1 MIMIKRFALM
11 FFSTVA
17 MWCGAANTD
26 GCDIYLLIGQS
37 NMSGRGALSAENALP
52 NDRIV
57 KFSKKKKWVPAREPL
72 HFDRKSCGAGLAMS
86 FARKMADASP
96 ARTIALV
103 PCAVG
108 GTPLQ
113 RWCPEGDLYSNA
125 VVRARAALKKGTLK
139 GILWH
144 QGCADANNI
153 TNARTYAARLVPMVA
168 RLRKDIGAEDVPFV
182 AGELPRFLSRYVEKN
197 GHHHHWPIV
206 NAQLAEAVSRIPHAA
221 LVSSE
226 GLDDC
231 RDDLI
236 HFETPSLRKLGERY
250 AEAMLRLQAEGK
262 TVPENDQ
269 VKELPP
275 FVVGADALDPAGG
288 HVQGIAASEDALYI
302 SQMTRIVKLDWKG
315 NVLATRNVQSHTGDI
330 AWHDGELY
338 TAVAV
343 YPERKEGR
351 IQVFDKDLNLL
362 RETTIDRTIDGIAY
376 ADGVLL
382 VGMGAKEQPSSKPHR
397 VNILGRF
404 DAKTLK
410 EIAPRAEFEY
420 GHDTVFGFQN
430 IAFDSGCFI
439 ASFYSV
445 KGSPEVV
452 FFDRNLKVLGTA
464 YAQCNQGFDI
474 LPKSMRADGRRF
486 VRAKTT
492 VSKSP
497 PAVLCEFDFIELK
510 RLAASQARI
519 KPPEPNVMRTE
530 ANSPVVKE
538 VRLEAQFVVCGGGL
552 SGICAAISAA
562 RRGVKVVLIQDR
574 PVLGG
579 NASSEM
585 RMGIMGAAGD
595 QNKEAGILEELQLK
609 NFYYNPLRRY
619 TMWDDVMYSAVIE
632 EPNIT
637 LLLNTSVDGVEMDGE
652 KIAAVKAW
660 NSNAYTR
667 YVVAG
672 RLFADCTGD
681 GILRLS
687 GAKFRHGRE
696 LPSEFGED
704 FLQGGGDAR
713 TMGNSIL
720 LQLRKT
726 DEDHPFHAPKWAY
739 KFTDEDFVN
748 DEKSKKKG
756 SHYSYKRLY
765 PNNNNFWWV
774 EFGGNFDTIAD
785 ANEIQLELKKI
796 AYGVWDYMKNHPDGR
811 CKGYDLDWI
820 GSLPGKRESIRF
832 VGPRIMTQHDV
843 MSGGHFE
850 DVVAYGGW
858 TLDDHHP
865 DAFWRRGHLSQHHR
879 CPSPFGIPFDC
890 LYSVNVPNLMFAGRD
905 ISVTHMALSAT
916 RVMATCAMIGQ
927 AVGTAAAVSFRHG
940 GIMPAQVRAK
950 HIAELQADLEDDDCM
965 LPFRWRKVNA
975 LTRSAKTMARNEPLR
990 SGIDRWTSAETENGV
1005 WAEPGAETMV
1015 YEWDGPRRIS
1025 GARIVFDSVMKG
1037 TTKRMMKLEAE
1048 KTRVKMPAPLAKA
1061 FRVDARVGGEW
1072 KTVFADNLNILR
1084 LRKIAFDPVDADAIR
1099 LVVEEAWGG
1108 GKAHVFALDVR

>member
-26 GCDIYLLIGQS
+26 GCDIYLLMGQS

-52 NDRIV
+52 NDRII

-206 NAQLAEAVSRIPHAA
+206 NAQLAEAVSKIPHAA

-262 TVPENDQ
+262 TVPENDH

-275 FVVGADALDPAGG
+275 FVVGVDALDPAGG

-397 VNILGRF
+397 VNILGCF

-497 PAVLCEFDFIELK
+497 PAVSCEFDFIELK

-538 VRLEAQFVVCGGGL
+538 VRLEAQFVVSPETRIGGL
-552 SGICAAISAA
+552 TTGRIKVGSYNIRMSAA
-562 RRGVKVVLIQDR
+562 DNG
-574 PVLGG
+574 
-579 NASSEM
+579 
-585 RMGIMGAAGD
+585 
-595 QNKEAGILEELQLK
+595 
-609 NFYYNPLRRY
+609 
-619 TMWDDVMYSAVIE
+619 T
-632 EPNIT
+632 
-637 LLLNTSVDGVEMDGE
+637 
-652 KIAAVKAW
+652 
-660 NSNAYTR
+660 SNAWDER
-667 YVVAG
+667 KED
-672 RLFADCTGD
+672 LADL
-681 GILRLS
+681 I
-687 GAKFRHGRE
+687 
-696 LPSEFGED
+696 
-704 FLQGGGDAR
+704 
-713 TMGNSIL
+713 
-720 LQLRKT
+720 RK
-726 DEDHPFHAPKWAY
+726 
-739 KFTDEDFVN
+739 
-748 DEKSKKKG
+748 
-756 SHYSYKRLY
+756 L
-765 PNNNNFWWV
+765 
-774 EFGGNFDTIAD
+774 
-785 ANEIQLELKKI
+785 
-796 AYGVWDYMKNHPDGR
+796 
-811 CKGYDLDWI
+811 DLDVF
-820 GSLPGKRESIRF
+820 GMQEVCPDQEAFLRARLP
-832 VGPRIMTQHDV
+832 D
-843 MSGGHFE
+843 
-850 DVVAYGGW
+850 Y
-858 TLDDHHP
+858 L
-865 DAFWRRGHLSQHHR
+865 HLSR
-879 CPSPFGIPFDC
+879 
-890 LYSVNVPNLMFAGRD
+890 FA
-905 ISVTHMALSAT
+905 
-916 RVMATCAMIGQ
+916 
-927 AVGTAAAVSFRHG
+927 
-940 GIMPAQVRAK
+940 
-950 HIAELQADLEDDDCM
+950 
-965 LPFRWRKVNA
+965 
-975 LTRSAKTMARNEPLR
+975 
-990 SGIDRWTSAETENGV
+990 
-1005 WAEPGAETMV
+1005 
-1015 YEWDGPRRIS
+1015 
-1025 GARIVFDSVMKG
+1025 
-1037 TTKRMMKLEAE
+1037 
-1048 KTRVKMPAPLAKA
+1048 
-1061 FRVDARVGGEW
+1061 
-1072 KTVFADNLNILR
+1072 
-1084 LRKIAFDPVDADAIR
+1084 
-1099 LVVEEAWGG
+1099 
-1108 GKAHVFALDVR
+1108 